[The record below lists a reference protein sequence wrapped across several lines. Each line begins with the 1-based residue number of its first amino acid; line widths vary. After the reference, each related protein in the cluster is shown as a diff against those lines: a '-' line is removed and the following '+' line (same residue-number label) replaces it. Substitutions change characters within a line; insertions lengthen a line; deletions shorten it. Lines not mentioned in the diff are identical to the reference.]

1 MSRQLRL
8 RSPSIGSWRFGRRLH
23 RRCSRMISAGAVDGD
38 NGDVL
43 DGFIDAAQSQD
54 AHQLR
59 HDQKLFI
66 RSARRIAARWDARTA
81 GLDLRLAD
89 IDVDLTRTAADLDRA
104 DDELRERRGIRPELS
119 SVTPI
124 DGGRVA

>member
-1 MSRQLRL
+1 MTRQLRL
-8 RSPSIGSWRFGRRLH
+8 HSPSIGSRRFGWRLH
-23 RRCSRMISAGAVDGD
+23 RRCSRLIGAGAVDND

-43 DGFIDAAQSQD
+43 DGFIDAAQTQD

-59 HDQKLFI
+59 HDQKLHA
-66 RSARRIAARWDARTA
+66 RSTHRIAARWDVRTA
-81 GLDLRLAD
+81 RLELRLAD
-89 IDVDLTRTAADLDRA
+89 IDIELAKTAAYLDRA
-104 DDELRERRGIRPELS
+104 DDELRERRGLPPPLT